1 MEQQSLQSIWTLL
14 LVLAAL
20 VTATTAL
27 NVWFVIT
34 AHRLNK
40 ELHGFFA
47 DLQDQVRSYLGTH
60 QLWSDVTHQVI
71 SSGPA
76 ILEAGIRL
84 TSSLQQ
90 LTQYVDRAGGIGR
103 VFETAAKARTKKEPS
118 TKPTT
123 RETVPKE
130 Q

>member
-1 MEQQSLQSIWTLL
+1 MWTLL

-27 NVWFVIT
+27 NIWFVIS
-34 AHRLNK
+34 AYKLNK
-40 ELHGFFA
+40 ELHAFFA
-47 DLQDQVRSYLGTH
+47 ELQDQVRSYLGTH
-60 QLWSDVTHQVI
+60 NLWSDVVHQVV

-90 LTQYVDRAGGIGR
+90 LSQYVERAGGIGR
-103 VFETAAKARTKKEPS
+103 VIETAKKARTKNDEPREARPTSATSAKEPY
-118 TKPTT
+118 
-123 RETVPKE
+123 
-130 Q
+130 